1 LATSQAYRRASY
13 AYRLRVIV
21 GEMPQRVAL
30 VVHPS
35 RAVDTALQTLSAWA
49 EQHQVSLVE
58 VPLRGAERSASPP
71 GSVEPGDLVVALGGD
86 GTALAALHAAGTA
99 DAPVLAVA
107 CGSVGALSA
116 VTGEGL
122 LEALERVHAGDWT
135 TLGIPALAVEAPDA
149 VGDIAFNDFVI
160 VRRGSGQIVAEVALD
175 GELYVRLAGDGII
188 VATPLGSS
196 GYTMAAEGPLLT
208 LRAPAFV
215 CTPLAMHGGSA
226 APLVVPDDAVLTVDV
241 HPSYAGFDIE
251 LDGQRRTLEARSF
264 RLTLQ
269 RDRAGLMRFS
279 PDDQSLQRL
288 RQRGLIAD
296 SPRALVRLQREPRPS
311 P

>member
-1 LATSQAYRRASY
+1 
-13 AYRLRVIV
+13 VVV
-21 GEMPQRVAL
+21 GEMPRRLAL

-35 RAVDTALQTLSAWA
+35 RPVDTALRTLSAWA
-49 EQHQVSLVE
+49 EQHGVGLVE
-58 VPLRGAERSASPP
+58 LPRRGAERSASPP

-116 VTGEGL
+116 VTADGL
-122 LEALERVHAGDWT
+122 LDALERVRTGDWT
-135 TLGIPALAVEAPDA
+135 TLPIPALAVEAPEA
-149 VGDIAFNDFVI
+149 VDDIALNDFVI
-160 VRRGSGQIVAEVALD
+160 VRRGSGQIVAEVALE

-196 GYTMAAEGPLLT
+196 GYTMAAGGPLLT
-208 LRAPAFV
+208 LRTPAFV

-226 APLVVPDDAVLTVDV
+226 APLVVPDVAALMVEV

-251 LDGQRRTLEARSF
+251 LDGQRRAFEDRSF
-264 RLTLQ
+264 QLTLQ
-269 RDRAGLMRFS
+269 RDRAALVRFS
-279 PDDQSLQRL
+279 PADQGLQRL

-296 SPRALVRLQREPRPS
+296 SPRALVRLQRSARPARA
-311 P
+311 